1 MAMPRVLVRFHPSLE
16 EEERRVS
23 LLEGMKEGRIYG
35 HETQRADGATV
46 YGHGRV
52 VAKGKTHGN
61 D

>member
-46 YGHGRV
+46 YEV
-52 VAKGKTHGN
+52 SK
-61 D
+61 